1 MADYTTKFTGKAA
14 EYAQYRERYDPDQ
27 VLPQLREWCGLAPEW
42 TVADIGAGT
51 GMAGDLFRA
60 NGNRVLA
67 IEPNDEM
74 RAACE
79 SLHAGD
85 HDFKVLSG
93 SAENTGLPDASVEL
107 IAVGRALHWFDVHAA
122 MREFQRLLKPQGWVT
137 ILATGRAEEG
147 REENTAYVQFL
158 YSWAGRNTSM
168 EECLRIYRQLPG
180 LFPGG
185 VFHHTEIY
193 GEIQVDW
200 AGLMGLSQS
209 FSHAPLPGSPQFSVF
224 EEQLRGYFA
233 RYQRAG
239 RITWTSC
246 TWISA
251 GQFAD

>member
-14 EYAQYRERYDPDQ
+14 EYAQYRERYTPDV
-27 VLPQLREWCGLAPEW
+27 VLPRMREWCGLTPEW
-42 TVADIGAGT
+42 TVADVGAGT

-79 SLHAGD
+79 ALHAED
-85 HDFKVLSG
+85 DAFEVPSG
-93 SAENTGLPDASVEL
+93 SAEETGLADASVEL

-122 MREFQRLLKPQGWVT
+122 MREFRRILKPQGWVT

-168 EECLRIYRQLPG
+168 EECLRIYRHLPE

-185 VFHHTEIY
+185 AFHHTEIY

-200 AGLMGLSQS
+200 AGLLGLTQS
-209 FSHAPLPGSPQFSVF
+209 FSHAPLQGSPEYSVF
-224 EEQLRGYFA
+224 EEQLRA
-233 RYQRAG
+233 
-239 RITWTSC
+239 
-246 TWISA
+246 
-251 GQFAD
+251 